1 MKSSA
6 IWRRTSALSLLL
18 TAMLLTGCAKQQSP
32 QVEYRAIKSPQISLP
47 AELTSP
53 IDVPPVTE
61 NLTFGESV
69 ELNAELYGVIG
80 QCNIDRAAIRK
91 IEISRSQ

>member
-6 IWRRTSALSLLL
+6 IWQRTSALSLLL
-18 TAMLLTGCAKQQSP
+18 TAMLLTGCAKPQNP

-53 IDVPPVTE
+53 IDVPSVPET
-61 NLTFGESV
+61 LTFGESV
-69 ELNAELYGVIG
+69 ELNAELYGVLG
-80 QCNIDRAAIRK
+80 QCNIDRAAIRQ
-91 IEISRSQ
+91 IEISKSQ

>member
-18 TAMLLTGCAKQQSP
+18 TAMLLTGCAKPQNP

-53 IDVPPVTE
+53 IDVPSVPET
-61 NLTFGESV
+61 LTFGESV

-80 QCNIDRAAIRK
+80 QCNIDRAAIRH

>member
-6 IWRRTSALSLLL
+6 IWQRTSALSLLL
-18 TAMLLTGCAKQQSP
+18 TATLLTGCAKPQNP

-53 IDVPPVTE
+53 IDVPSVPET
-61 NLTFGESV
+61 LTFGESV
-69 ELNAELYGVIG
+69 ELNAELYGVLG
-80 QCNIDRAAIRK
+80 QCNIDRAAIRQ

>member
-18 TAMLLTGCAKQQSP
+18 TAMLLTGCAKPQNP

-53 IDVPPVTE
+53 IDVPSVPET
-61 NLTFGESV
+61 LTFGESV

-80 QCNIDRAAIRK
+80 QCNIDRAAIRQ

>member
-6 IWRRTSALSLLL
+6 ICRRTSALSLLL
-18 TAMLLTGCAKQQSP
+18 TATLLTGCAKPQNP

-53 IDVPPVTE
+53 IDVPSVPET
-61 NLTFGESV
+61 LTFGESV
-69 ELNAELYGVIG
+69 ELNAELYGVLG

>member
-6 IWRRTSALSLLL
+6 TWQRTSALSLLL
-18 TAMLLTGCAKQQSP
+18 TATLLTGCAKPQNP

-53 IDVPPVTE
+53 IDVPSVPET
-61 NLTFGESV
+61 LTFGESV
-69 ELNAELYGVIG
+69 ELNAELYGVLG
-80 QCNIDRAAIRK
+80 QCNIDRAAIRQ